1 MAFERGGG
9 GEKVVAVDDRLH
21 DVGKPYG
28 SPHSEIGAGIAER
41 LCPRLGLSAEETETV
56 AWLVLHHLDMSDTAF
71 KRDLEDPETIRG
83 FADRVQSLE
92 RLRLLLVLT
101 VADIR
106 AVGPGTWTP
115 WKAALLRDLYWST
128 EEVLSGGLLTEGR
141 QARIKAAQKA
151 LRAELADWS
160 EREFKARVQVLIAT
174 YNHRVNVE
182 WLTLRNLAIDSVL
195 PAAVGYQ
202 QRVAASIAAVQQV
215 SKSIDLAPQLKLL
228 EEITGLT
235 NKLKLAADRLTE
247 VGTKAESNHG
257 REGAAFYR
265 DEVVPAM
272 AELRL
277 GQEA

>member
-1 MAFERGGG
+1 MLNLRDTPSALAHF
-9 GEKVVAVDDRLH
+9 DS
-21 DVGKPYG
+21 GKN
-28 SPHSEIGAGIAER
+28 
-41 LCPRLGLSAEETETV
+41 
-56 AWLVLHHLDMSDTAF
+56 
-71 KRDLEDPETIRG
+71 
-83 FADRVQSLE
+83 
-92 RLRLLLVLT
+92 
-101 VADIR
+101 
-106 AVGPGTWTP
+106 
-115 WKAALLRDLYWST
+115 AALFAKYGIL
-128 EEVLSGGLLTEGR
+128 
-141 QARIKAAQKA
+141 
-151 LRAELADWS
+151 S

-195 PAAVGYQ
+195 PAAIGYQ

-228 EEITGLT
+228 EEITGLR

-272 AELRL
+272 AELRRQADRL
-277 GQEA
+277 ELMVADDLWTLPKYRELLFMQ